1 MIVENDY
8 DSTLE
13 HVIVKFDLKMSK
25 ENSPEFLEH
34 RIEVT

>member
-8 DSTLE
+8 GSTLE

-25 ENSPEFLEH
+25 GKLSIVH
-34 RIEVT
+34 GA